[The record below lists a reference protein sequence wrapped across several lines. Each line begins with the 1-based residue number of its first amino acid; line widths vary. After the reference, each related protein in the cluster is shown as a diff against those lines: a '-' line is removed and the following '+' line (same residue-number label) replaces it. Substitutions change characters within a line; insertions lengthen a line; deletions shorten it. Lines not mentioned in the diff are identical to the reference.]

1 MADVETTYPN
11 YRAIACAIIHSGVT
25 QYKKALWMGTN
36 LEVTR
41 EYLNNRFY
49 QMLVRLILD
58 STVDEMLNNVAENYE
73 YTKEKRYN
81 RGILY
86 GGSRK
91 HEKYLKQGH

>member
-1 MADVETTYPN
+1 MADVDTTYPN
-11 YRAIACAIIHSGVT
+11 YRALACAIIHSGVM

-58 STVDEMLNNVAENYE
+58 STVDEMLDNVEENYE

-86 GGSRK
+86 GGSNT
-91 HEKYLKQGH
+91 HEKHTVKRH